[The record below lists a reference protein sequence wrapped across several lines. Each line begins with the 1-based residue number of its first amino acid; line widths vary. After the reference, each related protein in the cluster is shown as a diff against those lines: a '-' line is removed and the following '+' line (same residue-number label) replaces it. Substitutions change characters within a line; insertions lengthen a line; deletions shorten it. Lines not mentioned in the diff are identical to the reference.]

1 MEQKKLSELRAEAE
15 RLMKGRITD
24 RKLDR
29 ILEICAEIRKIRGE
43 E

>member
-1 MEQKKLSELRAEAE
+1 MEKRIAELRAEAAK
-15 RLMKGRITD
+15 LMEGRITD

-29 ILEICAEIRKIRGE
+29 ILEICAEIRKLRGE

>member
-1 MEQKKLSELRAEAE
+1 MEQRLSELRAEAAK
-15 RLMKGRITD
+15 LMKGRITD
-24 RKLDR
+24 SKLDR

>member
-1 MEQKKLSELRAEAE
+1 MEEKLIELRAEAA
-15 RLMKGRITD
+15 RLMKGRITE

>member
-1 MEQKKLSELRAEAE
+1 MEQKLAELRAEAAE
-15 RLMKGRITD
+15 LMEGRLTD

-29 ILEICAEIRKIRGE
+29 IIEICAEIRKIRGE

>member
-1 MEQKKLSELRAEAE
+1 MEKRIAELRAEAAK
-15 RLMKGRITD
+15 LMKGRITD

-29 ILEICAEIRKIRGE
+29 IFEICAEIRKIRGE

>member
-1 MEQKKLSELRAEAE
+1 MEEKLTELRAEAA

-29 ILEICAEIRKIRGE
+29 ILEIYAEIRKIRGE

>member
-1 MEQKKLSELRAEAE
+1 MEQRLSELRAEAAK
-15 RLMKGRITD
+15 LMKGRITD

-29 ILEICAEIRKIRGE
+29 IIEICAEIRKLRGE

>member
-1 MEQKKLSELRAEAE
+1 MEQRLAELRSEAAK
-15 RLMKGRITD
+15 LMKGRITD

>member
-1 MEQKKLSELRAEAE
+1 MEKRIAELRAEAAK
-15 RLMKGRITD
+15 LTKGRITD

-29 ILEICAEIRKIRGE
+29 ILEICSEIRKLRGE

>member
-1 MEQKKLSELRAEAE
+1 MEEKLTELRAEAAS
-15 RLMKGRITD
+15 LMKWRITD

>member
-1 MEQKKLSELRAEAE
+1 MEQRIAELRAEAAK
-15 RLMKGRITD
+15 LMKGRITD
-24 RKLDR
+24 RKLYH

>member
-1 MEQKKLSELRAEAE
+1 MKQRISELREEAAK
-15 RLMKGRITD
+15 LMKGRITE

>member
-1 MEQKKLSELRAEAE
+1 MEEKLTELRAEAA
-15 RLMKGRITD
+15 RLMKERLDD

-29 ILEICAEIRKIRGE
+29 IIEICAEIRKIRGE

>member
-1 MEQKKLSELRAEAE
+1 MEKRLSELRAEAAE
-15 RLMKGRITD
+15 LMKGRITD

>member
-1 MEQKKLSELRAEAE
+1 MEKRIAELRAESAK
-15 RLMKGRITD
+15 LMKGRITD

-29 ILEICAEIRKIRGE
+29 ILEICSEIRKLRGE

>member
-1 MEQKKLSELRAEAE
+1 MEEKLKELRAEAE
-15 RLMKGRITD
+15 RLIKGRITD

-29 ILEICAEIRKIRGE
+29 ILEICAEIRKISGE

>member
-1 MEQKKLSELRAEAE
+1 MEEKLTELRAEAA
-15 RLMKGRITD
+15 RLMKGRVTD

>member
-1 MEQKKLSELRAEAE
+1 MEQKISELRAEAAS
-15 RLMKGRITD
+15 LMKGRITE

>member
-1 MEQKKLSELRAEAE
+1 MEQRITELRAEAA
-15 RLMKGRITD
+15 RLMKGRITE

>member
-1 MEQKKLSELRAEAE
+1 MEQRIAELRAEAAK
-15 RLMKGRITD
+15 LMKGRITE

-29 ILEICAEIRKIRGE
+29 ILEICAEIRKLRGE

>member
-1 MEQKKLSELRAEAE
+1 MEKIIAELRAEAAK
-15 RLMKGRITD
+15 LMEGRITD

>member
-1 MEQKKLSELRAEAE
+1 MEQRLSELRAEAKK
-15 RLMKGRITD
+15 LMKGRMTD

-29 ILEICAEIRKIRGE
+29 ILEICTEIRKIRGE